1 MPELDG
7 AGEDFAED
15 FASDPATAGVFI
27 FGAGG
32 SPHVSVV
39 VDGRPEVNVDVASR
53 VRSSVVSPPLVA
65 SGSLAGSLSASPCAP
80 PFIFRSARMVSP
92 PGAEKAT
99 EEFAPPVASFG
110 AESHVSVAA
119 PSDDGK
125 RTVAVIPSS
134 RSDGKRTVA
143 VIPFAATEAAA
154 SSAPGGTSNES
165 DRFMSSADLSSAT
178 PFAVPSP
185 PKVRSVRVGVAAG
198 TASTTTSIESRP
210 KTPSVRRRF
219 FASAP
224 ATAAAAAID

>member
-7 AGEDFAED
+7 AGEDFA
-15 FASDPATAGVFI
+15 SDPAGVAATATATAGVFI

-65 SGSLAGSLSASPCAP
+65 SGSLTGSLGASPCAP
-80 PFIFRSARMVSP
+80 SFILRSMRMVSS
-92 PGAEKAT
+92 PGAEKAS
-99 EEFAPPVASFG
+99 EEPAPPVASFG

-119 PSDDGK
+119 PSE
-125 RTVAVIPSS
+125 
-134 RSDGKRTVA
+134 DGKRTVA

-165 DRFMSSADLSSAT
+165 ERFRSSADLSSAPPT
-178 PFAVPSP
+178 PVAVPSP
-185 PKVRSVRVGVAAG
+185 PKVRSVRVGVAAAEA
-198 TASTTTSIESRP
+198 ASTTTSSESRP
-210 KTPSVRRRF
+210 KTPSVTRRF